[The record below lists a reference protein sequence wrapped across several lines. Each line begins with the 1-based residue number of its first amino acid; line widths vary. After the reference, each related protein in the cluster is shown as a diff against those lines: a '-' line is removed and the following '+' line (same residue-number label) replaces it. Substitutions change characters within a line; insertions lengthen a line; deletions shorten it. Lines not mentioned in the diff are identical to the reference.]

1 MTEAIRYRGG
11 VLVCEAYVARP
22 EGPGPH
28 PAVLIAPTIRG
39 PTDLER
45 QVATR
50 LAGLGYVGAVIDV
63 YGADKRDMAPEDA
76 RAEMDALLADRAT
89 LRERLLAALGF
100 VRGLDGVDTAR
111 VAAIGYCFGG
121 LCALDIA
128 RTGTT
133 DVRGVASFHGIFS
146 PPALGPQPPIPAK
159 VLVLHG
165 WDDPL
170 AKPDEV
176 VALAAELTDA
186 DADWQIHAYGHV
198 GHAFTNPAASAPGLA
213 YDAAADRR
221 SFAALRNYLEE
232 LFA

>member
-1 MTEAIRYRGG
+1 VIEAIRYRAGA
-11 VLVCEAYVARP
+11 LECEAYVARP
-22 EGPGPH
+22 EGAGPH

-50 LAGLGYVGAVIDV
+50 LAALGYLGAVIDV
-63 YGADKRDMAPEDA
+63 YGADKRDMVPEA
-76 RAEMDALLADRAT
+76 SRAEMDALLADRAT

-133 DVRGVASFHGIFS
+133 DVRGVASFHGIFA
-146 PPALGPQPPIPAK
+146 PPRLGPQPPIPAK

-176 VALAAELTDA
+176 VALAAELTA
-186 DADWQIHAYGHV
+186 AGADWQIHAYGHV

-221 SFAALRNYLEE
+221 SFAALCDYLEE

>member
-1 MTEAIRYRGG
+1 MTEAIRYRAGA
-11 VLVCEAYVARP
+11 LDCEAYVARP
-22 EGPGPH
+22 TGPGPH

-50 LAGLGYVGAVIDV
+50 LAALGYVGAVIDV
-63 YGADKRDMAPEDA
+63 YGADKRDMAPDVA
-76 RAEMDALLADRAT
+76 RAEMNALLADRAT
-89 LRERLLAALGF
+89 LRARLLAALGF
-100 VRGLDGVDTAR
+100 VRGLDGVDSAR

-128 RTGTT
+128 RTGTA
-133 DVRGVASFHGIFS
+133 DVLGVASFHGIFA
-146 PPALGPQPPIPAK
+146 PPRLGPQPPIAAK

-186 DADWQIHAYGHV
+186 GADWQIHAYGHV

-221 SFAALRNYLEE
+221 SFAALRSYLEG